1 MKTIGV
7 DIGNF
12 SVKFVELESFG
23 RSHQL
28 THYTEIPLNQDI
40 TRDRSIDVLDALK
53 TFAERHQDEDNV
65 QYVVSLHEDEVTHR
79 LLHFPFKER
88 HKILKIL
95 PFELEEDVPFDSYS
109 SIFDAKIVSYSPN
122 GAQVLATASPEERIE
137 KILQSC
143 SDAGFEPTI
152 VSTDGMAYAN
162 LFENWE
168 DLPPEKTSLFD
179 FDELDDDED
188 DENVDPVARA
198 PKVDDQ
204 LIDIRSFPWGGR
216 DLSMR
221 ISEVYQVTFL
231 EALKELRKN
240 SYLLLDNEGATGAQV
255 QFSDNLKK
263 EFDDFIHDLR
273 LILLE
278 LQGEWN
284 IELQSLGLSGG
295 LSQIKNIAPYF
306 TQKLELKCNRIQLQP
321 HGISLT
327 DQGFDIV
334 NGGLALGLAIEG
346 LKKPRNP
353 ATNLRQGEFAK
364 QNRAAKEFVEKWGYS
379 LKMAG
384 LILAILLVH
393 SFLRDSVSYSLDDDI
408 YGKMRDTA
416 GDVASL
422 KGRQAT
428 ESGIRRYIRN
438 QKALLKKAE
447 AEKGIDRVVS
457 AMSIMEKLSETLPAP
472 ARGPRAASTAVN
484 LDIRELDIQNET
496 VSLRGTV
503 DNSRQLQIIQESLK
517 KLASN
522 GQVKDLNL
530 GRNRNVPVKDEN
542 GRTVMKPSFA
552 FQIQVNR
559 RIE

>member
-1 MKTIGV
+1 
-7 DIGNF
+7 
-12 SVKFVELESFG
+12 
-23 RSHQL
+23 
-28 THYTEIPLNQDI
+28 
-40 TRDRSIDVLDALK
+40 
-53 TFAERHQDEDNV
+53 
-65 QYVVSLHEDEVTHR
+65 
-79 LLHFPFKER
+79 
-88 HKILKIL
+88 
-95 PFELEEDVPFDSYS
+95 
-109 SIFDAKIVSYSPN
+109 
-122 GAQVLATASPEERIE
+122 
-137 KILQSC
+137 
-143 SDAGFEPTI
+143 
-152 VSTDGMAYAN
+152 
-162 LFENWE
+162 
-168 DLPPEKTSLFD
+168 
-179 FDELDDDED
+179 
-188 DENVDPVARA
+188 
-198 PKVDDQ
+198 
-204 LIDIRSFPWGGR
+204 
-216 DLSMR
+216 
-221 ISEVYQVTFL
+221 
-231 EALKELRKN
+231 
-240 SYLLLDNEGATGAQV
+240 
-255 QFSDNLKK
+255 
-263 EFDDFIHDLR
+263 
-273 LILLE
+273 
-278 LQGEWN
+278 
-284 IELQSLGLSGG
+284 
-295 LSQIKNIAPYF
+295 
-306 TQKLELKCNRIQLQP
+306 
-321 HGISLT
+321 
-327 DQGFDIV
+327 
-334 NGGLALGLAIEG
+334 
-346 LKKPRNP
+346 RNP

-530 GRNRNVPVKDEN
+530 GRN
-542 GRTVMKPSFA
+542 
-552 FQIQVNR
+552 
-559 RIE
+559 